1 MGILEFF
8 GLGNNTPATT
18 PESEEPA
25 TVEMPDTGVE
35 ETTPDNEEVAAAV
48 EPEEVAEEVAA
59 EDTAPAPED
68 EEPEEVE
75 PPNELQLALH
85 AALIKLDGRLR
96 DSAALQYDEAHLTD
110 SAALE
115 GAITALIHESPHLAT
130 TAVSGDI
137 GQGNRAT
144 AAPFNLI
151 DALRA
156 TQ

>member
-1 MGILEFF
+1 MKILEFF
-8 GLGNNTPATT
+8 GLGNNTPAPT

-35 ETTPDNEEVAAAV
+35 ETTPDNEEV
-48 EPEEVAEEVAA
+48 
-59 EDTAPAPED
+59 
-68 EEPEEVE
+68 EPEEVE
-75 PPNELQLALH
+75 PPSELQLALH
-85 AALIKLDGRLR
+85 AALVKLDGRLR
-96 DSAALQYDEAHLTD
+96 DSAALEYDEAYLTD

-144 AAPFNLI
+144 SEAPFNLI
-151 DALRA
+151 DALRGA
-156 TQ
+156 Q

>member
-8 GLGNNTPATT
+8 GLGNNSPA
-18 PESEEPA
+18 PEE
-25 TVEMPDTGVE
+25 
-35 ETTPDNEEVAAAV
+35 V
-48 EPEEVAEEVAA
+48 EPEEVAAVVESEEVEPEEVAA
-59 EDTAPAPED
+59 EDTAPAPE
-68 EEPEEVE
+68 EVAAAVE
-75 PPNELQLALH
+75 PPSELQLALH

-137 GQGNRAT
+137 GQGNRANS

-151 DALRA
+151 DALRGA
-156 TQ
+156 Q

>member
-8 GLGNNTPATT
+8 GLGNNTPAPT

-35 ETTPDNEEVAAAV
+35 ETTPDNEEV
-48 EPEEVAEEVAA
+48 EPEEVAA

-75 PPNELQLALH
+75 PPSELQLALH

-96 DSAALQYDEAHLTD
+96 DSAALEYDEAYLTD

-144 AAPFNLI
+144 AAPAFNLI
-151 DALRA
+151 EALRGA
-156 TQ
+156 Q

>member
-35 ETTPDNEEVAAAV
+35 ETTPDNEEVAEEV
-48 EPEEVAEEVAA
+48 EPEEVAA
-59 EDTAPAPED
+59 EDTAPAPE
-68 EEPEEVE
+68 EVEPEEVE